1 MSDKFD
7 IIEYLSGLTGFVFDK
22 AVFKRIALDRG
33 VYGVQCF
40 SELTQRDKDLMLAD
54 LLLVAYLSP
63 NVWASSTHAHGSF
76 SETIGSQTVYTED
89 KERIYNQF
97 INIYKDYNDEKL
109 TEVEDLGG
117 DLQWL
122 DY

>member
-1 MSDKFD
+1 MGDKFD

-22 AVFKRIALDRG
+22 AVLKRIALDRG

-40 SELTQRDKDLMLAD
+40 SELTQQDKDLMLAD

-97 INIYKDYNDEKL
+97 INIYKKYDDEKL

-117 DLQWL
+117 NLQWL
-122 DY
+122 DF

>member
-1 MSDKFD
+1 MADKFD

-22 AVFKRIALDRG
+22 AVLKRIALDRG
-33 VYGVQCF
+33 VYGVKCF
-40 SELTQRDKDLMLAD
+40 SELTQQDKDLMRAD

-76 SETIGSQTVYTED
+76 TETIGSQTVYTED

-97 INIYKDYNDEKL
+97 INIYKKYDDEKL